1 MTQNVEDVLSSAMT
15 DGRMKRTPGTYCG
28 LKYKNSAYYPFST
41 RHTHMCVT
49 AKQKSFA
56 LKRESKKSQMATSN
70 VLDPRVEN
78 ITKSFRFMC
87 MSDECCIIPVHVFA
101 WLMPAEVRRECWISG
116 TGIRG
121 L

>member
-1 MTQNVEDVLSSAMT
+1 MT
-15 DGRMKRTPGTYCG
+15 DGRMKTTPETYCG
-28 LKYKNSAYYPFST
+28 LKYKNSVYYPFST
-41 RHTHMCVT
+41 RHTHTCVT
-49 AKQKSFA
+49 AKQKSFS
-56 LKRESKKSQMATSN
+56 LRVESKKSQTATSN

-87 MSDECCIIPVHVFA
+87 MSDECCIIPAHVLV